1 MPKRDLLPFA
11 GDRKARKAWDKVF
24 SREVL
29 GAVILGGAA
38 SKIVEKIVVLSIGD
52 LSTRNIKLLIAWTIF
67 FFIGVYVF
75 VMWHEISD
83 KAKDAA
89 EGAKEKA
96 EEATSGDG

>member
-1 MPKRDLLPFA
+1 MSKRDLLPFA

-38 SKIVEKIVVLSIGD
+38 SKIVEKVVILSIGD
-52 LSTRNIKLLIAWTIF
+52 IRPRVLKLLIAWVVF
-67 FFIGVYVF
+67 FVIGVYVF